1 MTVTVFIL
9 DDHELVRRGL
19 REILTE
25 AGGIEIVG
33 ESGLARE
40 AARRIPALRPD
51 VALLDARLPD
61 GSGIE
66 VCREIRS
73 RDPSIHAII
82 LTSYDDNEA
91 LTASVLAGASGYIL
105 KQIHGPDLAEAVR
118 RVAAGESL
126 MDRTAA
132 FQIPARATESNRR
145 NNHPMTE
152 LTPQEERVLDLI
164 VEGLTNRQIGQR
176 LNIAEKTVKNHVT
189 SLMAKLHVERRTQ
202 AAVYGARIRGF
213 GRRWS

>member
-126 MDRTAA
+126 MDRTTA